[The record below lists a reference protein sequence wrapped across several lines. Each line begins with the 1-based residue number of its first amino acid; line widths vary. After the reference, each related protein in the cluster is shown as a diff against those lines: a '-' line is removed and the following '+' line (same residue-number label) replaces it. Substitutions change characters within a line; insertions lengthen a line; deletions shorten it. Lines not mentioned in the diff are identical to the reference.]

1 MSGRRGQP
9 AGPMISRRT
18 LTRGLTLGA
27 LAAVAVALAAITSGG
42 SSGYVMYAKFG
53 DAGGLRQGCKVR
65 IDGAPVG
72 QVESLSLNAQDQ
84 VVAKLGIDSS
94 AAPVGT
100 DAHAT
105 VRAADLLGE
114 KYIDLQPGNRQAAAR
129 SGSTIPVARTAL
141 AVELDDVLNS
151 IDASTQTAV
160 RLFINEQ
167 GRAFVGR
174 GGDLAA
180 TLSVLPSSLD
190 QTGQLLGQFS
200 QDNQALGRLVEES
213 NRVIASVARERRP
226 LGQLVGSA
234 AGTLS
239 TLAGHEQQLGATVAR
254 APAALVSARRA
265 LAALEG
271 AAMPLGPAAQGLS
284 ATAPQ
289 LTATLNA
296 LPALTAAA
304 RPTLATIRNVSPTL
318 TQLGRG
324 ATPVVQNLR
333 SLTNELGPFSAAL
346 DPVSQTLDKGTPDIL
361 GVLEGWARATQ
372 GRDGSSHVFRF
383 GLTVS
388 PDTFS
393 SLAPLFAATKA
404 PAGRSAT
411 SALKAATTV
420 SRVVGAP
427 PSTPAAAAP
436 QGAPA
441 PQGSKQPQTVA
452 QGLLRQLGLGGA
464 ATGPSLQSSLQGLLG
479 YLLK

>member
-9 AGPMISRRT
+9 TGRLTSRRT

-27 LAAVAVALAAITSGG
+27 LAAVAVVLAAITAGG
-42 SSGYVMYAKFG
+42 STGYVMYAKFH
-53 DAGGLRQGCKVR
+53 DTGGLRQGFKVR

-94 AAPVGT
+94 AAPVGRN
-100 DAHAT
+100 AQAT

-114 KYIDLQPGNRQAAAR
+114 KYVDLQPGNRQDAAP
-129 SGSTIPVARTAL
+129 SGTTIPVARTGL

-151 IDASTQTAV
+151 IDNPTQTAV
-160 RLFINEQ
+160 RIFINEQ

-180 TLSVLPSSLD
+180 TLSVLPTSLD

-213 NRVIASVARERRP
+213 NRVVASVARERHP
-226 LGQLVGSA
+226 LGQLVGAA

-239 TLAGHEQQLGATVAR
+239 TLAAHEQQLGATVAR
-254 APAALVSARRA
+254 APATLVSARRA

-271 AAMPLGPAAQGLS
+271 AAIPLGPAAQGL
-284 ATAPQ
+284 ARTAPP

-304 RPTLATIRNVSPTL
+304 RPTLTTIRNVSPTL
-318 TQLGRG
+318 TQLGRN
-324 ATPVVQNLR
+324 ATPVVQRLQ
-333 SLTNELGPFSAAL
+333 SLTTELGPFSAAL
-346 DPVSQTLDKGTPDIL
+346 DPVSRTLDKGTPDVL

-404 PAGRSAT
+404 TAGKPAS

-420 SRVVGAP
+420 SRVIGTPPSQTSAGAP
-427 PSTPAAAAP
+427 QSAAA
-436 QGAPA
+436 
-441 PQGSKQPQTVA
+441 KQQQSAA
-452 QGLLRQLGLGGA
+452 QGLLQQLGLGGA
-464 ATGPSLQSSLQGLLG
+464 STGPSLQSSLQGLLG